1 MLCRPKD
8 LILFALCHEYG
19 DHDDGGLGS
28 SAPNDAVLLHHLLQF
43 GRKVLLLLGGL
54 GMLVSMATSATLILV
69 FRVEEGGSRAVGY
82 IVVAFIC
89 FFFFFFAYGWG

>member
-1 MLCRPKD
+1 MR
-8 LILFALCHEYG
+8 
-19 DHDDGGLGS
+19 LGS

-54 GMLVSMATSATLILV
+54 GMFVSMATSATLILV

-89 FFFFFFAYGWG
+89 CFMFFFAYGWG